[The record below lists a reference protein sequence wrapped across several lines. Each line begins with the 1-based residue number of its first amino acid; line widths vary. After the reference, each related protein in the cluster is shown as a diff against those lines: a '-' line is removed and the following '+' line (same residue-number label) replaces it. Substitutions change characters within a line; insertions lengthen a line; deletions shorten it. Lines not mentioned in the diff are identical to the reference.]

1 MEVLLSVSLL
11 VFLCGG
17 FPVYLSTRHESLMST
32 EKNAV
37 ASFYLRKAREDTK
50 YLFYNLNQSFFVWK
64 TKAVV
69 LAVIFYFVILRKS
82 SFKIMR

>member
-50 YLFYNLNQSFFVWK
+50 YLFYNLNQSFCMED
-64 TKAVV
+64 
-69 LAVIFYFVILRKS
+69 KS
-82 SFKIMR
+82 GCAYSLFCYLEKIKL